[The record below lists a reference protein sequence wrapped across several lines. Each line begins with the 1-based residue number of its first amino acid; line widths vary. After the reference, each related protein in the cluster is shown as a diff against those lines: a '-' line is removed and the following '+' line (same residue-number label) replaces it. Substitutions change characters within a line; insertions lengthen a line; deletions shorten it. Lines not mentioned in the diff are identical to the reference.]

1 MLLQNP
7 NVKPVDQDSLKSS
20 LVSLNRERN
29 KTFAVSCLP
38 SVKMIRSKAMDHE
51 RPNSFYS
58 HGAGYRPEE
67 NWPRRVERWRTEK
80 RTGKTKHVN
89 NKNYENTL
97 VLCPFERTENKISA
111 NFN

>member
-1 MLLQNP
+1 MLLQNS

-58 HGAGYRPEE
+58 HGAGHRPD
-67 NWPRRVERWRTEK
+67 PDASRDDGRKKKGR
-80 RTGKTKHVN
+80 GKQNTSTIKITKI
-89 NKNYENTL
+89 
-97 VLCPFERTENKISA
+97 R
-111 NFN
+111 